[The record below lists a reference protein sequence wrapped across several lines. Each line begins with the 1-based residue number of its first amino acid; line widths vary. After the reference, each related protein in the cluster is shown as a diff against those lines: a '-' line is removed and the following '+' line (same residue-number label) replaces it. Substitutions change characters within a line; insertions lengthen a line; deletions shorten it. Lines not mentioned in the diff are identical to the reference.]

1 MRNIKEVS
9 KLVKKILMEEPKA
22 RDSFCDLYYRVC
34 LAKNTKALGMPFAQ
48 VLMNL
53 RELNLPPFES
63 VRRAKQKVQAA
74 HPELRSTPEV
84 EEQMI
89 LNEEIVRD
97 YAKQVKV

>member
-84 EEQMI
+84 EEQKI

>member
-1 MRNIKEVS
+1 MKNIKKTS
-9 KLVKKILMEEPKA
+9 KLVKKILTEEPKA
-22 RDSFCDLYYRVC
+22 RDNFCYLYYVVC
-34 LAKNTKALGMPFAQ
+34 LTKNTKALGMPFAQ

-63 VRRAKQKVQAA
+63 VRRARQKIQRA

-84 EEQMI
+84 EEQKI

-97 YAKQVKV
+97 YAKQVNV